1 MELLI
6 PGTFP
11 LGDERRQR
19 QQHLG
24 RQRKKKGR
32 PQSRPQA
39 GGLASLPAAS
49 GAPPARDFAAL
60 LEQGLLRI
68 VV

>member
-1 MELLI
+1 MELLV

-11 LGDERRQR
+11 LGDERRQHR
-19 QQHLG
+19 
-24 RQRKKKGR
+24 R
-32 PQSRPQA
+32 
-39 GGLASLPAAS
+39 
-49 GAPPARDFAAL
+49 PPARGKGRGRRPRPGQAATPSLAPFPAGGPVRDFATL